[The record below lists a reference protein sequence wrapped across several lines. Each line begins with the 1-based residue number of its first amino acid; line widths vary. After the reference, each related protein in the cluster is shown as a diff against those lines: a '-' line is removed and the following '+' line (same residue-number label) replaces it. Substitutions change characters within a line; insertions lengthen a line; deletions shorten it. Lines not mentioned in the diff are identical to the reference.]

1 MKSVAMTSETMR
13 LGRRIGLPIGFTIV
27 VLMLWQLGVRWA
39 QLPPSLLVPPT
50 EIGNVIGNNYPL
62 LMKHAIP
69 TAVRLL
75 ITFAAAAG
83 LGFALGVVLMSS
95 KRLRQAIY
103 PHLVLFQIMPKVAL
117 APLFIVW
124 LGVGPV
130 PSTTFAI
137 FLAFFPM
144 LVATMSGLTGTDPNA
159 VRLCQALSATP
170 WQTFRYVRLPYGL
183 AYIFDGLKVASI
195 LSMAGLIV
203 GEFVAAQSGL
213 GYLVIFASSLSD
225 TGLLFAA
232 IVFLCV
238 FGLALYAAVAIAE
251 RLVMGWLAIPPI
263 AAQFGR

>member
-1 MKSVAMTSETMR
+1 MNSETIR
-13 LGRRIGLPIGFTIV
+13 LWRRIALPAGFTFF
-27 VLMLWQLGVRWA
+27 VLVLWQLGVRWA
-39 QLPPSLLVPPT
+39 KLPPSLLVPPS
-50 EIGNVIGNNYPL
+50 EICNVIASTFPL

-69 TAVRLL
+69 TAIRLL
-75 ITFAAAAG
+75 ITFAAAAVLGFG
-83 LGFALGVVLMSS
+83 LGVLLTSS

-103 PHLVLFQIMPKVAL
+103 PHVVLFQIMPKVAV

-130 PSTTFAI
+130 PSTTIAI
-137 FLAFFPM
+137 FLAFFPI

-159 VRLCQALSATP
+159 VRLCRALSATP
-170 WQTFRYVRLPYGL
+170 WQIFCYVRLPYGL
-183 AYIFDGLKVASI
+183 AHIFDGLKVASI

-232 IVFLCV
+232 IVLLCIL
-238 FGLALYAAVAIAE
+238 GLALYAVVALAE
-251 RLVMGWLAIPPI
+251 RLVMNWLAVPSL
-263 AAQFGR
+263 AAQFPR